1 MDYDKWLQRF
11 TGRLERVVFRFTMIL
26 VVLLFV
32 VQAILL
38 NNYLLPYLGYNAHI
52 ERNAIIEDIQKVIS
66 GSIEEEEAITT
77 EEQAIELEL
86 IPPPGEVQPEL
97 FLLVNGEPYAALIS
111 GEKLYLPVSPGDLL
125 EVSGN
130 VYGTEPAIIRIA
142 DVYGKLQAP
151 QKGKEI
157 ITFGEKELIAW
168 IIPK

>member
-11 TGRLERVVFRFTMIL
+11 TGKLERVVFRFTMIL

-52 ERNAIIEDIQKVIS
+52 ERNEIIEDIQKVIS
-66 GSIEEEEAITT
+66 GRIEEEEAITT
-77 EEQAIELEL
+77 EEQAIVIEL
-86 IPPPGEVQPEL
+86 IPPPGEAQPEL